1 MKISFEKVPFCSMIV
16 TCIDVFTL
24 TIFKA
29 IAFSKSWPLFAFVGL
44 GHFFKGNN
52 SLSC

>member
-1 MKISFEKVPFCSMIV
+1 MIV

-44 GHFFKGNN
+44 GYFVKEIIAFLVKKI
-52 SLSC
+52 STIEPFLTV